1 MYWFTKDD
9 PYARTCLDA
18 ISADKDAATNL
29 KQIRDALTVD
39 VERGAIDFDNLTSI
53 PDIWATHRIFDMMFF
68 LPQNIRKSDPVL
80 EQYREAVIRQ
90 WRAILT
96 VLLIGRSQ
104 YKLEIVETDYSAGLI
119 LAQAGGGGRQ
129 QRFLGTIID
138 ARPKDFI
145 WDSETDVPFNH
156 DTIRVYRLKG
166 EEGSLLPIAISST
179 TTHIVP
185 TPDAWKHLFGR
196 VPWVQRTMNA
206 RGVARFTVAK
216 DMFEK
221 MDYVKAVAL
230 TNALESELHLPLNAI
245 DYTKAQIY
253 EALLADF
260 KKDRLLTRDY
270 FRREAMFVPEL
281 VYFSGEI
288 STQNPDGTDPLLGG
302 VDSCCYRI
310 DDKPRATSKDNYG
323 YAQYVMPITAHCRRL
338 LASGELSYTIS
349 ASSNASKL
357 TAATVTL
364 TRKSD
369 GARLQMIYGESNPI
383 VEVAGA
389 NDISTATIWPRQKIE
404 DWTPYFAFCYD
415 EPGEVSRVSDE
426 ASPHYTVEPDMD
438 AKSLFSVPSI
448 REGESY
454 RYYAMNEFPEYWAV
468 KRMIKGTA
476 TTVGY
481 FRARKSV
488 IGSPDSKNTYHA
500 AVDFGTTS
508 TMLYGCVNDAE
519 PAPVPAKTLYAG
531 AVCNPNRDERDQSIS
546 CFVPPKT
553 RLWDIALLHS
563 LLAEAPNK
571 QSGQTR
577 EPLFGTWAF
586 FRAAASDKREWLR
599 MEGYVQHS
607 NLKWNV
613 SNPFDTINYLTEVL
627 YFLALEARANGCK
640 TLSLLASYPSAMAS
654 ARQREYIKIIKDIA
668 GEVAGKTG
676 LTVAPVTSITES
688 FAAANEVAEANLS
701 MNFCTIDIGGGT
713 SDIFLYYR
721 RSLNKPWQGI
731 GSSLRIGARGIFHAS
746 FWQNRGLLAQIL
758 HEQTSEL
765 SSLEQINQFEALR
778 PAGGEMLLISELA
791 TAPIDEEAL
800 QRFIESLIEF
810 QIDRDGKH
818 YPVVNM
824 LKQIVQTSGSVQI
837 RNLRLR
843 IAYYIGAVSYYA
855 GMLARDRD
863 GFEPPQVS
871 DLTIFFAGN
880 GSKVIE
886 WISDDD
892 EAVARFVKEMFRA
905 GVGTEEE
912 PRDVLFSERPKH
924 EVARGAIL
932 STRKI
937 LHIKEKNTIIA
948 GERYS
953 QNGIPGTAFTG
964 MEEVVSDSLLDPEQD
979 ELKAFLS
986 TFRASVTSLV
996 QSGPGCLRYVFPEEY
1011 DPLSFK
1017 NKVVQR
1023 VEQMQ
1028 VKKEERKPL
1037 FLIGV
1042 ELIDEI
1048 TRQKGQAVQ

>member
-1 MYWFTKDD
+1 
-9 PYARTCLDA
+9 
-18 ISADKDAATNL
+18 
-29 KQIRDALTVD
+29 
-39 VERGAIDFDNLTSI
+39 
-53 PDIWATHRIFDMMFF
+53 
-68 LPQNIRKSDPVL
+68 
-80 EQYREAVIRQ
+80 
-90 WRAILT
+90 
-96 VLLIGRSQ
+96 
-104 YKLEIVETDYSAGLI
+104 
-119 LAQAGGGGRQ
+119 
-129 QRFLGTIID
+129 
-138 ARPKDFI
+138 
-145 WDSETDVPFNH
+145 
-156 DTIRVYRLKG
+156 
-166 EEGSLLPIAISST
+166 
-179 TTHIVP
+179 
-185 TPDAWKHLFGR
+185 
-196 VPWVQRTMNA
+196 
-206 RGVARFTVAK
+206 
-216 DMFEK
+216 
-221 MDYVKAVAL
+221 
-230 TNALESELHLPLNAI
+230 ALENEIHLPLNAI
-245 DYTKAQIY
+245 DPTKAQIY
-253 EALLADF
+253 QALLDDF

-302 VDSCCYRI
+302 VDSCCYSI
-310 DDKPRATSKDNYG
+310 DEKPRATSKDDYG
-323 YAQYVMPITAHCRRL
+323 YVQYVMPITAHCRRL
-338 LASGELSYTIS
+338 LASGELSYAIS
-349 ASSNASKL
+349 ASSS
-357 TAATVTL
+357 AAVLKSATITL

-369 GARLQMIYGESNPI
+369 GARLQMIYGETNPI
-383 VEVAGA
+383 VKIENYV
-389 NDISTATIWPRQKIE
+389 DISSATIWPRQKTE

-415 EPGEVSRVSDE
+415 EPVEASRVSGE
-426 ASPHYTVEPDMD
+426 ESPHYTVEPDMD
-438 AKSLFSVPSI
+438 AKSLFTVPSA

-468 KRMIKGTA
+468 KRTFEKAI

-481 FRARKSV
+481 FRARRSA
-488 IGSPDSKNTYHA
+488 IGLPDSKNTFHA

-508 TMLYGCVNDAE
+508 TMLYGGVNDAE
-519 PAPVPAKTLYAG
+519 PAAVPAKTLYAG
-531 AVCNPNRDERDQSIS
+531 AVCNPNRNERDQSIS

-563 LLAEAPNK
+563 LLAEAPNT

-586 FRAAASDKREWLR
+586 YRAASYDRREQLN
-599 MEGYVQHS
+599 MKECVQHS

-654 ARQREYIKIIKDIA
+654 SRQKEYIKIVKDIA

-676 LTVAPVTSITES
+676 LSVAPVTSITES
-688 FAAANEVAEANLS
+688 FAAANEVADANLS

-731 GSSLRIGARGIFHAS
+731 GSSLRIGARGMFHSS

-758 HEQTSEL
+758 NEQTSES
-765 SSLEQINQFEALR
+765 SSLKDIEQFEKLR
-778 PAGGEMLLISELA
+778 PAGGDILLISELA
-791 TAPIDEEAL
+791 TAPIDEEKL

-810 QIDRDGKH
+810 QIERDGKH

-837 RNLRLR
+837 RNFRLR
-843 IAYYIGAVSYYA
+843 IAYYIGAICYYA
-855 GMLARDRD
+855 GMLARDRE
-863 GFEPPQVS
+863 GFEPLQVS

-886 WISDDD
+886 WICDDD
-892 EAVARFVKEMFRA
+892 EAVACFVKEMFRA
-905 GVGTEEE
+905 GVGKEEE
-912 PRDVLFSERPKH
+912 PRDVLFSDKPKH

-937 LHIKEKNTIIA
+937 LHIKERNTIIA

-953 QNGIPGTAFTG
+953 QNGVPSTAFTG
-964 MEEVVSDSLLDPEQD
+964 MEEIVSDTSLDPEQD

-986 TFRASVTSLV
+986 AFHASAGSLV
-996 QSGPGCLRYVFPEEY
+996 QSGLGCLRYVFPEGY

-1028 VKKEERKPL
+1028 SKKEERKPL

-1042 ELIDEI
+1042 EIIDEL
-1048 TRQKGQAVQ
+1048 TRQKGQTIQ